1 MPLIMKEFS
10 VELNDE
16 PGQLATICE
25 AIAQKGANILAG
37 AGIGK
42 ARPAIAL
49 VTDDEEATS
58 AALDDLG
65 VSYDVNE
72 LHITTLPNRPGGLA
86 EFSRVL
92 GDAGVNL
99 RSLFIMQMELDSADI
114 AFTVDNDEKAKE
126 ALGL

>member
-1 MPLIMKEFS
+1 MKEFS

-16 PGQLATICE
+16 PGQLATVCE
-25 AIAQKGANILAG
+25 AIALKGANILAG

-99 RSLFIMQMELDSADI
+99 RSLFIMQMEVDSADI
-114 AFTVDNDEKAKE
+114 AFTVDNDEKALE

>member
-1 MPLIMKEFS
+1 MKEFC

-16 PGQLATICE
+16 PGQLATVCE
-25 AIAQKGANILAG
+25 AIAVKGANILAG

-42 ARPAIAL
+42 AKPAIAL
-49 VTDDEEATS
+49 VTDDEEATA
-58 AALDDLG
+58 AALNELG
-65 VSYDVNE
+65 LNYEINE

-99 RSLFIMQMELDSADI
+99 RSLFIMQMEVDSADV
-114 AFTVDNDEKAKE
+114 AFTVDDDQKAME